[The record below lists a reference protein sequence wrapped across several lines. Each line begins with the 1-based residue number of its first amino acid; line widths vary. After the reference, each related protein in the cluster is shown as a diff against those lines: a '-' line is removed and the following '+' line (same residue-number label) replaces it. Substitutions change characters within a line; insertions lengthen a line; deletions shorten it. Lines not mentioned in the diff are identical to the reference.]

1 MPRRHVRQ
9 YERTVKPLVTSE
21 EFDKTVAAIKAFAE
35 GDGPKLQRYL
45 VADDASK
52 KHTSYISGA
61 TPKSRERSA

>member
-1 MPRRHVRQ
+1 M
-9 YERTVKPLVTSE
+9 KPLVTSE
-21 EFDKTVAAIKAFAE
+21 EFDKTVAAIKVFAE

-61 TPKSRERSA
+61 TPKPRERSA